1 MLALPGLALAAPG
14 PGIGNIDCTDAERFK
29 PLVFLENKQGGP
41 TGANVVIMTGG
52 YLMLNYANDSGGP
65 PGILTFF
72 DVSNPRQPTVA
83 RRIDSTDTRQ
93 FRESHSFPVAIIGDK
108 HYVAIQTIHGIQ
120 FWDVTDVATASKVG
134 NIDLPGVNAGDYEN
148 VAWQTSW
155 QGRYLF
161 VSGGNLGVF
170 VVDAANP
177 AQPKLVKTVTT
188 GSTGGFRIG
197 PIYAVGDYL
206 IYTNMDQNGS
216 LGVLDIS
223 KAESPSLLAT
233 KGGLPRMYAF
243 IVSGDRIYGAGRDG
257 DFTIHSWAN
266 RTQITEV
273 KIARIMED
281 SLYIATQDQF
291 AFSGRQENFVKIDL
305 TDEKNPRVI
314 GQGTL
319 GRDHQDHGQVTPMG
333 NLLFIGN
340 DHGTG
345 SAFFCHQ
352 TGKDVTP
359 PTIVKVYPVDGATFQ
374 PVTSRITI
382 AMSDYIDMRSVS
394 SSTITIRPAGGAALS
409 GIYNFVFN
417 TLSFGPD
424 QPLSANT
431 TYEIVIRAGGIK
443 DAMGNAIASERIVR
457 FSTGGTIVTPM
468 PDAGTDGPS
477 DASGSGGAAGGGGK
491 GGNTGTAGNAGGGGN
506 AGAVGNAGR
515 GGNAGTAGGAGTAGT
530 AGSGG
535 NAGTAGNPG
544 TAGSSA
550 GTAGT
555 AGSGGIAGKGGNVG
569 TAGAGTGGA
578 AGAVVAGRG
587 GSGGAPASDGGASD
601 GAGPAPDESRGC
613 ACSTGAGGTT
623 SGSLFS
629 LLFALGLLRRR
640 RRR

>member
-1 MLALPGLALAAPG
+1 
-14 PGIGNIDCTDAERFK
+14 
-29 PLVFLENKQGGP
+29 
-41 TGANVVIMTGG
+41 MTGG

-72 DVSNPRQPTVA
+72 DVSNPRQPTIA
-83 RRIDSTDTRQ
+83 RRIDSTDTKQ

-120 FWDVTDVATASKVG
+120 FWDVTDVATAAKVG
-134 NIDLPGVNAGDYEN
+134 NIDLPNVNAGDYEN

-161 VSGGNLGVF
+161 VSGGNLGVS
-170 VVDAANP
+170 VIDAGNP
-177 AQPKLVKTVTT
+177 AQPKLVKNVST

-233 KGGLPRMYAF
+233 KGGLPRMYSF

-266 RTQITEV
+266 RTQIAEV

-305 TDEKNPRVI
+305 TDEKNPRVV
-314 GQGTL
+314 GEGTL
-319 GRDHQDHGQVTPMG
+319 GRTHQDHGQVTPMG

-352 TGKDVTP
+352 TGKDLTP
-359 PTIVKVYPVDGATFQ
+359 PTIVKVYPLDGATFQ
-374 PVTSRITI
+374 PVTSRVTI
-382 AMSDYIDMRSVS
+382 AMSDYMDMRTVN
-394 SSTITIRPAGGAALS
+394 SSTITIRPAGGAALP

-443 DAMGNAIASERIVR
+443 DIMGNAIASERIVR
-457 FSTGGTIVTPM
+457 FSTGGTIVAPTA
-468 PDAGTDGPS
+468 DGGTDGPS
-477 DASGSGGAAGGGGK
+477 DASGAGGAA
-491 GGNTGTAGNAGGGGN
+491 ARAGGAGG
-506 AGAVGNAGR
+506 AGSAGR
-515 GGNAGTAGGAGTAGT
+515 GGNAGTAGTPREHGQGRQRREPGYGGQRGQRRNRWCGGQRGWHRQQGGDHGRRRYPPGSAALRAPRSPAGVA
-530 AGSGG
+530 
-535 NAGTAGNPG
+535 
-544 TAGSSA
+544 
-550 GTAGT
+550 
-555 AGSGGIAGKGGNVG
+555 
-569 TAGAGTGGA
+569 A
-578 AGAVVAGRG
+578 AG
-587 GSGGAPASDGGASD
+587 
-601 GAGPAPDESRGC
+601 
-613 ACSTGAGGTT
+613 
-623 SGSLFS
+623 
-629 LLFALGLLRRR
+629 
-640 RRR
+640 